1 MHPFISL
8 ISTFS
13 QDNQARGTQFEKLC
27 KWYLQTDPLYAAKL
41 EEVWLWDEWP
51 ERWGADCGIDL
62 VARDT
67 EGKVWAIQA
76 KCYAPHNSVTKQD
89 IDAFL
94 SESINSKIDN
104 RLLIATTDGLA
115 PNAVKVIKRQ
125 SEVVPVHQ
133 AMLTNLLDSSI
144 EWPLSL
150 DDLSAA
156 KAKQPYTPKAYQQ
169 KAIDEVVGKLD
180 SRGQLIMACGTGKTL
195 TALWIDEALNTNTTL
210 VLLPSLLLLSKTL
223 SEWLTHS
230 RERFAFLPVC
240 SDESIGSGFDSIRLS
255 TSELSFP
262 VTTDSAE
269 IAAFLKKPQKKVIFS
284 TYQSSAKIAEAFRDA
299 NLPPIDL
306 VIADEAHR
314 CAGKASSDYALM
326 LDDANIPCGKRL
338 FMTAT
343 PKMFQAHFMKKA
355 GESGVDVVSM
365 DDEALFGPVLHRL
378 TFGKAIEN
386 DLLTDYR
393 VVVVGV
399 DQHFYKDMID
409 NRRLVETDTD
419 IQSDAQS
426 LASHIG
432 LAKAVKDYDL
442 RRIITFHSR
451 VKAAKDFA
459 NNLPK
464 VIEWMPLA
472 SRPSGEVVAS
482 HVAGDMPTSKRNQN
496 LQALGDVKDSQRYVL
511 ANARCLSEGVD
522 VPALEGIAFID
533 PRQSEIDIVQAVGRA
548 IRLSDGKELGTIVI
562 PVFIAESDDVDEVLN
577 SSPFK
582 AVWGVVNA
590 LRSHDEQLG
599 EELDYLRMQL
609 GKRGTVGKPEKII
622 FDLPTK
628 VSQSFEK
635 ALETKL
641 LETTTASWEFWF
653 GLLQSYKQAKGDCLV
668 PATHK
673 TDDGFALGIWIGH
686 QRQTKDS
693 MSAERRQCLEAI
705 GFVWDPFSAQWEE
718 GFSAL
723 EAFKKAEGDCLVPQG
738 FKTADGFAL
747 GTWISTQRKAK
758 DSISADKKQRLE
770 AIGFVWDPLSAKW
783 ESGFGALE
791 AYKKAKDDCLVPL
804 RFKTADGFALGSWVG
819 TQRQAKDSMSA
830 DKKQRLDGL
839 GFVWD
844 PLSALWESGFGAL
857 EAYKKAKGDCLVPLG
872 FKTAEGFTL
881 GKWVGTQR
889 QAKDSMSA
897 DKKQRLDGLGFVW
910 DPHSALWESG
920 FGALEAYK
928 KAKGD
933 CLVPQGFKTADGF
946 TLGKWV
952 TRQRTKAAKDTLST
966 DRKERLEAIGFV
978 WDAYSAHWQ
987 AGFSALEDYK
997 KVTGDC
1003 LVPTTHKTE
1012 DGFALGGWV
1021 GKQRQAKDSMSAE
1034 RRQRL
1039 EAIGFVWDPIS
1050 AQWEE
1055 GFSALEAYK
1064 KVKGDCLV
1072 RRQYKTAGG
1081 FKLGLW
1087 VSNQRANKVKNTL
1100 SADREER
1107 LDAIGFVWGFRK

>member
-1 MHPFISL
+1 MHPLLSL
-8 ISTFS
+8 LNTFS
-13 QDNQARGTQFEKLC
+13 QDNKARGTQFEKLC

-89 IDAFL
+89 IDSFL
-94 SESINSKIDN
+94 SESINPKIDN

-115 PNAVKVIKRQ
+115 TNAVKVIKRQ

-133 AMLTNLLDSSI
+133 AMLTNLLDAPI

-150 DDLSAA
+150 DNLSTA
-156 KAKQPYTPKAYQQ
+156 KAKQPTTPRPYQQ
-169 KAIDEVVGKLD
+169 TAIDEVVSKLD
-180 SRGQLIMACGTGKTL
+180 YRGQLIMACGTGKTL
-195 TALWIDEALNTNTTL
+195 TALWIDEALNINTTL

-230 RERFAFLPVC
+230 KERFAFLPVC
-240 SDESIGSGFDSIRLS
+240 SDESIGSGLDAIDFS

-284 TYQSSAKIAEAFRDA
+284 TYQSSAKIAEAFKSA
-299 NLPPIDL
+299 SLPHIDL
-306 VIADEAHR
+306 IIADEAHR
-314 CAGKASSDYALM
+314 CAGKASSDYAL
-326 LDDANIPCGKRL
+326 LLNDANIPSSKRL

-343 PKMFQAHFMKKA
+343 PKIFQAHFMRKA

-378 TFGKAIEN
+378 TFDEAIEN

-399 DQHFYKDMID
+399 DQLFYKDMID
-409 NRRLVETDTD
+409 KRRLVKTDTD

-482 HVAGDMPTSKRNQN
+482 HVAGDMPTSKRNKN
-496 LQALGDVKDSQRYVL
+496 LQALGDVNDSQSYVL

-522 VPALEGIAFID
+522 VPALDGIAFID

-609 GKRGTVGKPEKII
+609 GKRGTVGKPDKII
-622 FDLPTK
+622 FDLPARIG
-628 VSQSFEK
+628 QSFEE
-635 ALETKL
+635 ALETRL

-653 GLLQSYKQAKGDCLV
+653 GLLQTYKQAKGDCLV
-668 PATHK
+668 PTFYKTYNGFALGSWVSAQRQNKDSMSADRRQRLESIGFIWNSFSVQWEAGFSALLVYKQAKGDCLVAQSYK
-673 TDDGFALGIWIGH
+673 TDDGFALGKWVST
-686 QRQTKDS
+686 QRKNKDS
-693 MSAERRQCLEAI
+693 MSADRKQRLESI
-705 GFVWDPFSAQWEE
+705 GFIWDTSSAQWEA

-723 EAFKKAEGDCLVPQG
+723 LAYKQAKGDCRVPALY
-738 FKTADGFAL
+738 KTD
-747 GTWISTQRKAK
+747 
-758 DSISADKKQRLE
+758 
-770 AIGFVWDPLSAKW
+770 
-783 ESGFGALE
+783 
-791 AYKKAKDDCLVPL
+791 
-804 RFKTADGFALGSWVG
+804 DGFALGSWVM
-819 TQRQAKDSMSA
+819 TQRAIKDSMSA
-830 DKKQRLDGL
+830 DRKQRLEAL
-839 GFVWD
+839 GFVWR
-844 PLSALWESGFGAL
+844 
-857 EAYKKAKGDCLVPLG
+857 V
-872 FKTAEGFTL
+872 
-881 GKWVGTQR
+881 
-889 QAKDSMSA
+889 
-897 DKKQRLDGLGFVW
+897 
-910 DPHSALWESG
+910 
-920 FGALEAYK
+920 
-928 KAKGD
+928 
-933 CLVPQGFKTADGF
+933 
-946 TLGKWV
+946 
-952 TRQRTKAAKDTLST
+952 RT
-966 DRKERLEAIGFV
+966 
-978 WDAYSAHWQ
+978 
-987 AGFSALEDYK
+987 
-997 KVTGDC
+997 
-1003 LVPTTHKTE
+1003 
-1012 DGFALGGWV
+1012 
-1021 GKQRQAKDSMSAE
+1021 
-1034 RRQRL
+1034 
-1039 EAIGFVWDPIS
+1039 
-1050 AQWEE
+1050 
-1055 GFSALEAYK
+1055 
-1064 KVKGDCLV
+1064 
-1072 RRQYKTAGG
+1072 
-1081 FKLGLW
+1081 
-1087 VSNQRANKVKNTL
+1087 
-1100 SADREER
+1100 
-1107 LDAIGFVWGFRK
+1107 

>member
-1 MHPFISL
+1 MSDSCSSETIESLLSMHPFLAL

-13 QDNQARGTQFEKLC
+13 EDNKARGTQFEKLC

-51 ERWGADCGIDL
+51 GRWGADCGIDL

-76 KCYAPHNSVTKQD
+76 KCYAAHNSVTKQD
-89 IDAFL
+89 IDSFL
-94 SESINSKIDN
+94 SESINPKIDN

-125 SEVVPVHQ
+125 NEVVPVHQ
-133 AMLTNLLDSSI
+133 AMLTNLLDASI

-150 DDLSAA
+150 DDLSTG
-156 KAKQPYTPKAYQQ
+156 KVKQRRTPRPYQK
-169 KAIDEVVGKLD
+169 KAIDEVVAKLD
-180 SRGQLIMACGTGKTL
+180 GRGQLIMACGTGKTL
-195 TALWIDEALNTNTTL
+195 TALWIDEELGTNTTL

-230 RERFAFLPVC
+230 NERFAFLPVC
-240 SDESIGSGFDSIRLS
+240 SDESIGSGLDSIDFS

-284 TYQSSAKIAEAFRDA
+284 TYQSSAKIAEAFKSAR
-299 NLPPIDL
+299 LPHIDL
-306 VIADEAHR
+306 IIADEAHR
-314 CAGKASSDYALM
+314 CAGKASSDYALL
-326 LDDANIPCGKRL
+326 LDDANIPSSKRL

-343 PKMFQAHFMKKA
+343 PKIFQAHFMKKA

-365 DDEALFGPVLHRL
+365 NDEALFGPVLHRL
-378 TFGKAIEN
+378 TFGEAIKN

-399 DQHFYKDMID
+399 DQLFYKDMID

-496 LQALGDVKDSQRYVL
+496 LQALGYVKDSQRYVL

-522 VPALEGIAFID
+522 VPALDGIAFID

-562 PVFIAESDDVDEVLN
+562 PVFITESDDADEVLN

-582 AVWGVVNA
+582 AVWRVVNA

-609 GKRGTVGKPEKII
+609 GKRGTAGKPEKII
-622 FDLPTK
+622 FDLPEMIN
-628 VSQSFEK
+628 QSFEK
-635 ALETKL
+635 ALETRL
-641 LETTTASWEFWF
+641 LERTAASWEFWF
-653 GLLQSYKQAKGDCLV
+653 GLLLGYKQAKGDCLV
-668 PATHK
+668 SQSYK
-673 TDDGFALGIWIGH
+673 TDDGFLLGGWIGN
-686 QRQTKDS
+686 QRKAKDL
-693 MSAERRQCLEAI
+693 MSADRKQRLKAI
-705 GFVWDPFSAQWEE
+705 GFVWDSVSAKWEA

-723 EAFKKAEGDCLVPQG
+723 KAYQQAKGDCLVSQSYKTTDGLPLGKWVSTQRTNRAKGTLSADRKQRLEAIG
-738 FKTADGFAL
+738 FAWSDGGDAKWEAGFSALKAYKQAKGDCSVPKGYKTADGLQL
-747 GTWISTQRKAK
+747 GTWVKWQRRNR
-758 DSISADKKQRLE
+758 DSLSADRKQRLE
-770 AIGFVWDPLSAKW
+770 AIGFVW
-783 ESGFGALE
+783 
-791 AYKKAKDDCLVPL
+791 
-804 RFKTADGFALGSWVG
+804 GSW
-819 TQRQAKDSMSA
+819 K
-830 DKKQRLDGL
+830 
-839 GFVWD
+839 
-844 PLSALWESGFGAL
+844 
-857 EAYKKAKGDCLVPLG
+857 
-872 FKTAEGFTL
+872 
-881 GKWVGTQR
+881 
-889 QAKDSMSA
+889 
-897 DKKQRLDGLGFVW
+897 
-910 DPHSALWESG
+910 
-920 FGALEAYK
+920 
-928 KAKGD
+928 
-933 CLVPQGFKTADGF
+933 
-946 TLGKWV
+946 
-952 TRQRTKAAKDTLST
+952 
-966 DRKERLEAIGFV
+966 
-978 WDAYSAHWQ
+978 
-987 AGFSALEDYK
+987 
-997 KVTGDC
+997 
-1003 LVPTTHKTE
+1003 
-1012 DGFALGGWV
+1012 
-1021 GKQRQAKDSMSAE
+1021 
-1034 RRQRL
+1034 
-1039 EAIGFVWDPIS
+1039 
-1050 AQWEE
+1050 
-1055 GFSALEAYK
+1055 
-1064 KVKGDCLV
+1064 
-1072 RRQYKTAGG
+1072 
-1081 FKLGLW
+1081 
-1087 VSNQRANKVKNTL
+1087 
-1100 SADREER
+1100 
-1107 LDAIGFVWGFRK
+1107 